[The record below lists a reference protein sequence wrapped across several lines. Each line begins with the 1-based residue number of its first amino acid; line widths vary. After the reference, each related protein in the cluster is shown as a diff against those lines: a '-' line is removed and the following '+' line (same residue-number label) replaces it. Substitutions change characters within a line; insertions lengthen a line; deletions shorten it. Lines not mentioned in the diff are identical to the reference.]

1 MDNVVQAIFLAFAMF
16 VLVIGL
22 STSAYLISQMNSAAV
37 AVIRANDKTSDYQT
51 ISFDSRGIK
60 TRNKLDTTSLDNGFR
75 KRTVSAD
82 TVISTLYR
90 YYKENFAVEIYD
102 SSGLNQ
108 LFDLTVETK
117 INSTNSEKLQ
127 YEKEYDS
134 DGNIKSI
141 NVGEKTIVEDA
152 LAKAYQ
158 TTYNNPNNKSYMWG
172 APWLGSAK
180 DIEQRID
187 LYVSSKAG
195 YIDGSLVNYK
205 NNGFAS
211 LRDKNF
217 SEQFIQ
223 YTFDGE
229 TFTDTNGEDVETLV
243 GSKQELKKI
252 LIVYRVLN

>member
-22 STSAYLISQMNSAAV
+22 STSAYLINEMNTAAV

-51 ISFDSRGIK
+51 ISFDSSGIK
-60 TRNKLDTTSLDNGFR
+60 SRSKLDTTSLDNGFR

-90 YYKENFAVEIYD
+90 YYKENYAVEIYD
-102 SSGLNQ
+102 TSGLNQ

-117 INSTNSEKLQ
+117 INSSNSEKLQ

-134 DGNIKSI
+134 DGNVISI
-141 NVGEKTIVEDA
+141 NVNEATPVKDA
-152 LAKAYQ
+152 LVKAYQ
-158 TTYNNPNNKSYMWG
+158 TTYNNPSNKEYMWG

-195 YIDGSLVNYK
+195 YIGDRYVNYK
-205 NNGFAS
+205 NNDFAS
-211 LRDKNF
+211 LKDKKF

-229 TFTDTNGEDVETLV
+229 TYTDTNGEDVETLV
-243 GSKQELKKI
+243 GSRQELKKI